1 MIFLIAIYAEV
12 IKKKERKKAQGYQ
25 YRKQRITVLQKTE
38 FEEKNELLKERCE
51 ISFLQQSHLAQ
62 KSLLG
67 LCQKR
72 QKKNTAK
79 SNMRPKVGLIAFST
93 PSYVMLHFHGLEL
106 YLVISLIYSRP
117 FAALLMQVIR
127 DERYNKMKVTKI
139 TSQAEEIVQ
148 KNVALSLCRNR
159 HSMVCQ
165 NDEQKCF
172 FFGWLL

>member
-1 MIFLIAIYAEV
+1 
-12 IKKKERKKAQGYQ
+12 
-25 YRKQRITVLQKTE
+25 
-38 FEEKNELLKERCE
+38 
-51 ISFLQQSHLAQ
+51 
-62 KSLLG
+62 
-67 LCQKR
+67 
-72 QKKNTAK
+72 
-79 SNMRPKVGLIAFST
+79 
-93 PSYVMLHFHGLEL
+93 MLHFHSLEL

-148 KNVALSLCRNR
+148 KNVALSLCRNS

-172 FFGWLL
+172 FFGWLF